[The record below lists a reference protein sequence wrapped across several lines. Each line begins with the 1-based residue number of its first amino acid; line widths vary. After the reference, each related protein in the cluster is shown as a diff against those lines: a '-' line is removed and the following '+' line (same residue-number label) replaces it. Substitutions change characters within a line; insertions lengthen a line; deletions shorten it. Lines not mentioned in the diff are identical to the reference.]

1 LTKWTAPGD
10 AAVTSDA
17 EGTTPVD
24 DATSNSSN
32 LPTPFVPPES
42 AAVQDPA
49 TQEQSPRRP
58 DVEPRALD
66 PETAEQMAH
75 RAAYDEAA
83 RRQAGQKSFSD
94 AAARMNNLAGQDP
107 TIAVELRKMQLT
119 RDITVDAEQRRSF
132 QKLLEPVLAK
142 AQVVSNDP
150 RDVEI
155 IFDLAYDQMLGLGP
169 LGPLWRDDSVTEI
182 MINSYNEI
190 FVSVGGRILDT
201 PFELRSKEALMRM
214 ARDLASKVSA
224 RTLSAE
230 NALVTAELPGARVNF
245 VYGTVTKSG
254 AVITIRKFTKLF
266 GVDKLLEFE
275 SLSEEMLEFLRD
287 CVRAR
292 ANILISGGT
301 NSGKTTIINALS
313 SFIPV
318 NERVITIE
326 DAFELSLSNHHVVP
340 MQTKEKASGDDI
352 IVISQSELMTNALRM
367 APDRIIIGEV
377 RDDDAALVLMDAAN
391 TGHDG
396 TMTTIHA
403 NNAYLALN
411 DRLVVMM
418 RSGRNIPDDVAR
430 RSVASAVN
438 LVVQVRRI
446 RGRRIISEISV
457 VDSSYVIDGL
467 IQPRTIF
474 TGRLDEEGTPAF
486 TRVGNLGSETDLA
499 QRFDNAEIDITRWR
513 D

>member
-1 LTKWTAPGD
+1 MLDPRPAVPSAAGVPSPAALAWPSTKAVDAACVVLVSTAAVGTVGGKGSRKRKSRPSVAKKSPTHAAQPTAGPASEGELASILGWAPPESDAHVDDNNPDASRTDNTAESVSLTKWTAPGD

-254 AVITIRKFTKLF
+254 AVITIRKFTK
-266 GVDKLLEFE
+266 
-275 SLSEEMLEFLRD
+275 R
-287 CVRAR
+287 
-292 ANILISGGT
+292 
-301 NSGKTTIINALS
+301 
-313 SFIPV
+313 
-318 NERVITIE
+318 
-326 DAFELSLSNHHVVP
+326 
-340 MQTKEKASGDDI
+340 
-352 IVISQSELMTNALRM
+352 
-367 APDRIIIGEV
+367 
-377 RDDDAALVLMDAAN
+377 
-391 TGHDG
+391 
-396 TMTTIHA
+396 
-403 NNAYLALN
+403 
-411 DRLVVMM
+411 
-418 RSGRNIPDDVAR
+418 
-430 RSVASAVN
+430 
-438 LVVQVRRI
+438 
-446 RGRRIISEISV
+446 
-457 VDSSYVIDGL
+457 
-467 IQPRTIF
+467 
-474 TGRLDEEGTPAF
+474 
-486 TRVGNLGSETDLA
+486 
-499 QRFDNAEIDITRWR
+499 
-513 D
+513 